1 MKPKLNAMPLDTRS
15 GKAFMIIPI
24 IFYPHDWMYVIHI
37 IWNPIYARNKVLEY
51 FLIHV
56 SMFHEYSKLIV
67 L

>member
-56 SMFHEYSKLIV
+56 DR
-67 L
+67 